1 MTYRRIVI
9 IKIFYTEEKCSWSQI
24 FSLGGLEA
32 GNKMPKTEKVHFL
45 LRILANGTPW
55 SLKLIDENP
64 ISFFGP
70 MFAVEHNT
78 TVFLQLT
85 NVCNCRCSADGLS
98 VVATPIYQA
107 GKLHYNKWSV
117 LQVFWQL
124 VGHLLAFIF
133 SFFFFILFYD
143 SRVSQWLIF
152 IFLFFFLVWHMSAKC
167 C

>member
-32 GNKMPKTEKVHFL
+32 GNKMPKTEKVRFL
-45 LRILANGTPW
+45 PRILANGTPW

-107 GKLHYNKWSV
+107 GKLHYNKWRK
-117 LQVFWQL
+117 LT
-124 VGHLLAFIF
+124 GILAISGTPACFH
-133 SFFFFILFYD
+133 FFILFLCFIL
-143 SRVSQWLIF
+143 WLKSLTVIDF
-152 IFLFFFLVWHMSAKC
+152 FLFFFLVWHMSAKC